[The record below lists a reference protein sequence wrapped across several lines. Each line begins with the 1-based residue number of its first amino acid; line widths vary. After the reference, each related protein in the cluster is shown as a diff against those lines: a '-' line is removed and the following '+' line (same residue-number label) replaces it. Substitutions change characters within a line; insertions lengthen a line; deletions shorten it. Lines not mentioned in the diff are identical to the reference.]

1 MDFLE
6 RFAERHRDRLV
17 GVATTVRLARG
28 EFLLRRGERGGDVFR
43 VAEGELEVIDNR
55 TQPIIVLDVIGRGGV
70 VGEMSFLE
78 DSVRNADVRTP
89 DGAICQRW
97 DRAALLRIL
106 DQEAAFAAE
115 FYRVLAGM
123 LVERNRATVSSAV
136 AGGMGG
142 TKIPRGPTNE
152 VAAADGG
159 ALAEA
164 LRARFMELEP
174 LIRRDR
180 VAADR
185 ELGAALRNFAAALGE
200 ALARMSDED
209 GRIAGQVVTRELHP
223 YTMRS
228 HLGELALDRDA
239 GTVGVR
245 GAMAHLLANKPEGD
259 GPLGEVLDGWLLGLP
274 TCRGIRE
281 RGAFALQMVLEAL
294 PADPPLRLM
303 VVNTTGG
310 LVPGLLAQL
319 GGRVPGEIT
328 CVDESRAALSTA
340 EASGRA
346 RDLRLRLIQDDLVG
360 LCMGRSTI
368 RHAPQQIVVL
378 DGLLEYL
385 PERLAASLF
394 RWARSV
400 LVPGGTLIVTGLVP
414 SPDDPVFRH
423 VLAWPLVRLRTNAL
437 ARLLQGAGFA
447 EARTYEVATAGL
459 VGVAR

>member
-28 EFLLRRGERGGDVFR
+28 EFLLRRGERSGDVFR

-152 VAAADGG
+152 VAAADGE

-164 LRARFMELEP
+164 LRARFME
-174 LIRRDR
+174 R
-180 VAADR
+180 
-185 ELGAALRNFAAALGE
+185 LGE
-200 ALARMSDED
+200 GLARMSDED